1 MKYIFDTNICIYII
15 NNKYSNIIKKMEQIG
30 YEEIAISSIS
40 IAELEYGVMNS
51 TQYERNKE
59 ALNQFLVPF
68 EILDFNS
75 GCAEYYGYIRKQIK
89 KNMIGTMDLLIA
101 SVTLVNN
108 LILVTNNEK
117 EFSRINGLKI
127 ENWIKEKKRGSRTD
141 TLRYSR
147 P

>member
-1 MKYIFDTNICIYII
+1 
-15 NNKYSNIIKKMEQIG
+15 MEQIG

-40 IAELEYGVMNS
+40 IAELEYGVINS
-51 TQYERNKE
+51 AQYERNKE

-75 GCAEYYGYIRKQIK
+75 ECAEYYGYIRKQIK
-89 KNMIGTMDLLIA
+89 KNIIGTMDLLIA
-101 SVTLVNN
+101 SIALVNN

-127 ENWIKEKKRGSRTD
+127 ENWIK
-141 TLRYSR
+141 
-147 P
+147 